1 MVAALALCLGIAGPA
16 WAQLADPMA
25 EDYATHVIPFYKSDA
40 NWAAFL
46 LDGGGARFLTYILL
60 VNGNNNSL
68 VRLDSIPCRGA
79 QGGPCLRG
87 TQTGT
92 WLRYDTFNTVAATFG
107 DSGMFG
113 AAGHSGPTSTSSP
126 LEGTCEPSSCGM
138 GRRVMDVDT
147 SEETTELVKGR
158 IIEKAASVIPT
169 QAN

>member
-16 WAQLADPMA
+16 WAQFADPMA

-68 VRLDSIPCRGA
+68 VHLDSIPCRGA

-113 AAGHSGPTSTSSP
+113 TAGTFRTNLYFFTARGD
-126 LEGTCEPSSCGM
+126 LRAELLRYGTPRHGC
-138 GRRVMDVDT
+138 RHF
-147 SEETTELVKGR
+147 
-158 IIEKAASVIPT
+158 
-169 QAN
+169 

>member
-1 MVAALALCLGIAGPA
+1 MVTALALCLGIAGPA

-79 QGGPCLRG
+79 FRTNLYFFAARGDLRAEL
-87 TQTGT
+87 
-92 WLRYDTFNTVAATFG
+92 LRY
-107 DSGMFG
+107 
-113 AAGHSGPTSTSSP
+113 
-126 LEGTCEPSSCGM
+126 GTPRHGC
-138 GRRVMDVDT
+138 RHF
-147 SEETTELVKGR
+147 
-158 IIEKAASVIPT
+158 
-169 QAN
+169 